1 MNLKMVGMLAALTL
15 GGTALA
21 QEAQENTT
29 EKSSEMQKGS
39 EMQKSE
45 KNEMGGSGQQA
56 QMGANE
62 LNGTVVGYRKEEV
75 LIKGDNGAVV
85 PLKLTSKT
93 QVDGKP
99 INKSHDLGSHLK
111 KEFKEGD
118 QVRTSFDVQKDTNIA
133 RSVDKPQ

>member
-1 MNLKMVGMLAALTL
+1 MNLKMVGLLAALTL

-21 QEAQENTT
+21 QEAQED
-29 EKSSEMQKGS
+29 SSQKGS
-39 EMQKSE
+39 EMQKDSE
-45 KNEMGGSGQQA
+45 MKKNEMGGSGQQA

-99 INKSHDLGSHLK
+99 LNKSHDLGSHLK